1 MDKILKRDEYVNVVL
16 NPIIEQKKY
25 EDMKSLNEGLLKTL
39 FGMAKNLFKK
49 DWDSIKGDSSIISA
63 YKELDDELTGYS
75 VMKLS
80 KKDKCNQIR
89 QALVDFA
96 DDWYEMKMNHAKDNE
111 ADPKPAKSMKFKN
124 ETLKNNLDI
133 LQKKIKDIAGEDTQM
148 QKWADTLLN
157 DMKVVINKS
166 ILSDINDDEVK
177 NQIEQDNEDA
187 KKKNEVSNKKML
199 DWENGQLKQLEKE
212 RELLITNVKATPENG
227 NTSGDKEVGK
237 LFSSLKL
244 DSKEEF
250 VNSINNDKLLGFNEI
265 FKKSNG
271 SKGINIS
278 YRSYNILS
286 AFYKQLNADAKKFN
300 ETPAQSVQAMCIAMN
315 VFTRMCG
322 VENPK
327 FDDLKVELMT
337 RCAIVSNGAI
347 SYKLPLNGKEGEE
360 SGNYFTDVIGKLTQG
375 KLSDN
380 SDIKLDDKFKNNS
393 IKVFDEIKKKVKELE
408 DDFNKRR
415 EDDLKNLN
423 IDEE

>member
-227 NTSGDKEVGK
+227 NTSGDKEV
-237 LFSSLKL
+237 
-244 DSKEEF
+244 
-250 VNSINNDKLLGFNEI
+250 
-265 FKKSNG
+265 
-271 SKGINIS
+271 
-278 YRSYNILS
+278 
-286 AFYKQLNADAKKFN
+286 
-300 ETPAQSVQAMCIAMN
+300 
-315 VFTRMCG
+315 
-322 VENPK
+322 
-327 FDDLKVELMT
+327 
-337 RCAIVSNGAI
+337 
-347 SYKLPLNGKEGEE
+347 
-360 SGNYFTDVIGKLTQG
+360 
-375 KLSDN
+375 
-380 SDIKLDDKFKNNS
+380 
-393 IKVFDEIKKKVKELE
+393 
-408 DDFNKRR
+408 
-415 EDDLKNLN
+415 
-423 IDEE
+423 